1 MVQQEPGPGS
11 DAILEVAGVDK
22 SFAGVHA
29 LREVDFHLR
38 PAEVH
43 ALIGENGAGK
53 STLIKVMTGV
63 HRPDAGTVRL
73 AGREREFRNP
83 LEAQAAGISTIYQEV
98 NLVPLMSVARNLF
111 LGREPRRFG
120 LVDTRRMNREAAEVL
135 GRFGVRVDVTR
146 PLRTL
151 GLGAQQMVALAR
163 AVQVEARVVIMD
175 EPTSSLEPK
184 EVETLFSVIRGLKE
198 QGIAVVYVSHRLDE
212 LYAVCDRVTV
222 MRDGRVVH
230 TGEIAGLERL
240 KLVSLMLGR
249 EMSAVRD
256 KGSTAFDS
264 DSHELRDGQPAL
276 RAVDLTVRHRLH
288 GVSVDVHPGEVV
300 GLGGLLGA
308 GRSETAKAIIG
319 ALATEQGSVEVEGR
333 AMHRRSPASSIRA
346 GVVMLPEDRKAEGVI
361 PNLSVRE
368 NISLAALPRLSR
380 AGLVSQAKQDE
391 IVTFFMK
398 RLRIKASGPDQKVG
412 DLSGGNQ
419 QKVLLARWLCLN
431 PKVLLLDE
439 PTRGIDVGAKAE
451 VQGLVD
457 ELARDGLGVL
467 LISSDLEELIEGS
480 DRVVILKDGRVVGHL
495 AGDDVTEDGLLD
507 ALATA
512 PESPDLAAAPEP
524 PDPATTPESPDPAER
539 PQPAEPAAQAAPAAS
554 TGPQPANPADPAGPA
569 PGEPREHPAKESQ
582 S

>member
-1 MVQQEPGPGS
+1 VVQQDLEPRGDS
-11 DAILEVAGVDK
+11 VLEVSGVHK

-29 LREVDFHLR
+29 LRDVDFALR

-53 STLIKVMTGV
+53 STLIKVVTGV
-63 HRPDAGTVRL
+63 YRPDRGRVVL
-73 AGREREFRNP
+73 DGRERDFRNP

-120 LVDTRRMNREAAEVL
+120 LVDVRRMNREATEIL
-135 GRFGVRVDVTR
+135 GRYGVDVDVTL

-163 AVQVEARVVIMD
+163 AVQVDARVVIMD
-175 EPTSSLEPK
+175 EPTSSLEPR
-184 EVETLFSVIRGLKE
+184 EVETLFSVIRRLKE

-212 LYAVCDRVTV
+212 LYAICDRVTV
-222 MRDGRVVH
+222 MRDGAVVH
-230 TGEIAGLERL
+230 TGDMAGLERL
-240 KLVSLMLGR
+240 KLISLMLGR

-256 KGSTAFDS
+256 KGTTAFDS
-264 DSHELRDGQPAL
+264 DRHEAGAERPVLSATG
-276 RAVDLTVRHRLH
+276 LTVRHRLH
-288 GVSVDVHPGEVV
+288 DVSLDIRPGEVV

-308 GRSETAKAIIG
+308 GRSETAKAIVG
-319 ALATEQGSVEVEGR
+319 ALGTESGTVEVEGKP
-333 AMHRRSPASSIRA
+333 MQRRSPAAAIRA
-346 GVVMLPEDRKAEGVI
+346 GVVMLAEDRKAEGII

-380 AGLVSQAKQDE
+380 GGLVSQAKQDE
-391 IVTFFMK
+391 IVRFFME
-398 RLRIKASGPDQKVG
+398 RLRIKASGPDQKVS

-419 QKVLLARWLCLN
+419 QKVLLARWMCLN

-451 VQGLVD
+451 VQAIID
-457 ELARDGLGVL
+457 ELAGDGLGVL

-480 DRVVILKDGRVVGHL
+480 DRVVILKDGHVVGNL
-495 AGDDVTEDGLLD
+495 DGEEVSEEGLLA

-512 PESPDLAAAPEP
+512 PPLSPDATEEEAAEA
-524 PDPATTPESPDPAER
+524 AEA
-539 PQPAEPAAQAAPAAS
+539 AEAVEAAEAAEAAGAAGAAAPAAEEAS
-554 TGPQPANPADPAGPA
+554 EAETSA
-569 PGEPREHPAKESQ
+569 PVKEKQ
-582 S
+582 QR